1 MFWEHHLHSFKKQ
14 IVMKKILFIISF
26 ILSSI
31 VTAQNDG
38 WHIST
43 NENSDYTGI
52 AIANGRIGMLSSS
65 KPLQIQHVVLNN
77 VYDVDP
83 NLKVSQILHG
93 MNFGN
98 LDMYIDSEKITE
110 DNISNWQQTMD
121 MKSAALTTNFN
132 FKDKAKISCTVYAL
146 RNLQYTGYIDI
157 SIQATKKID
166 VKVTGKIITPKEY
179 QTPKHSFQILKDVET
194 TMPILQTVAQ
204 SPFGKHLV
212 STSGTFIWHNINSS
226 REHQRPQLNH
236 RVISDYENTLSFD
249 YKLKKNES
257 LDFAWTGAQCTTKDF
272 SDPKSESERM
282 VIFNLLNSK
291 EVLLAQHKAQW
302 DKLWEGDI
310 IIEGD
315 LESQQDVRLALYH
328 LYAFGRGDSDLSIPP
343 MGLSLQTPYNG
354 HIFWDTELWMF
365 PPLLIFNQDIA
376 RSLVNYRFDRLEPA
390 KRRAVNYGYRGA
402 MFPWESDDT
411 GEEATPPFALTG
423 PFEHHI
429 TADIAIA
436 FWNYYRVTQN
446 KKWLIQKG
454 YPLMKEVAD
463 FWVSRVT
470 KNNDGSYSI
479 NNVVGANEFAPNV
492 NDNAFTNGAAITA
505 LEFAVKAAEEIGEIS
520 NPEWQLVSEKIKI
533 LKMKDGITK
542 EHENYN
548 GEIIKQADVN
558 LLSFPLNIINEK
570 TAILKDLKYYEPKL
584 SKEGPAMGKSI
595 FSVLYARQGD
605 ATNAYRLFKESYVPN
620 QQAPFGALSEVA
632 TSNFSYFATGAGGM
646 LQSVLFGFAGLD
658 ITDDGI
664 IQKKPILP
672 KEWKSLTIK
681 GVGINKKTYRIDR

>member
-1 MFWEHHLHSFKKQ
+1 
-14 IVMKKILFIISF
+14 MKKILLLVVFIS
-26 ILSSI
+26 SSI
-31 VTAQNDG
+31 ITAQNDG
-38 WHIST
+38 WHINT
-43 NENSDYTGI
+43 KDNSDYTGI
-52 AIANGRIGMLSSS
+52 AIANGRIGMLTSS

-98 LDMYIDSEKITE
+98 LDMYIDGEKITE

-121 MKSAALTTNFN
+121 MKNAAFTTEFN
-132 FKDKAKISCTVYAL
+132 YQDKAKVSCTVYAL

-157 SIQATKKID
+157 SIEATKEID
-166 VKVTGKIITPKEY
+166 VKVTGKILTPKEY
-179 QTPKHSFQILKDVET
+179 QTPKNTFQILKDLET
-194 TMPILQTVAQ
+194 TMPILQSVAN

-212 STSGTFIWHNINSS
+212 STSGTFIWHKINSS
-226 REHQRPQLNH
+226 REDQRPELTH
-236 RVISDYENTLSFD
+236 TIISNYENTLSFD
-249 YKLKKNES
+249 YKIKKNEN
-257 LDFAWTGAQCTTKDF
+257 LDFAWTGAQCTTKNF

-282 VIFNLLNSK
+282 VIFNLLNAK
-291 EVLLAQHKAQW
+291 EVLLAQHKA
-302 DKLWEGDI
+302 LWNELWQGDI

-315 LESQQDVRLALYH
+315 LQSQQDVRLALYH
-328 LYAFGRGDSDLSIPP
+328 LYAFGRGDSNLSIAP

-365 PPLLIFNQDIA
+365 PPLLVLNQDIA
-376 RSLVNYRFDRLEPA
+376 RSLVNYRSDRLEPA
-390 KRRAVNYGYRGA
+390 KKRAINYGYQGA

-429 TADIAIA
+429 TADIGIA
-436 FWNYYRVTQN
+436 FWNYFRVIEDKN
-446 KKWLIQKG
+446 WLVEKG

-470 KNNDGSYSI
+470 PNDDGSYSI

-505 LEFAVKAAEEIGEIS
+505 LAFATKAAEEVGIEP
-520 NPEWQLVSEKIKI
+520 NPKWKEVSEKIKI
-533 LKMKDGITK
+533 LKLKDGTTK
-542 EHENYN
+542 EHENYK

-558 LLSFPLNIINEK
+558 LLSFPLNIVSNKES
-570 TAILKDLKYYEPKL
+570 ILKDLKYYEPKL

-605 ATNAYRLFKESYVPN
+605 VSNAYRLFKESYVPN

-646 LQSVLFGFAGLD
+646 LQSVLFGFGGLEF
-658 ITDDGI
+658 TDNGI
-664 IQKKPILP
+664 IQKNPILP

-681 GVGINKKTYRIDR
+681 GVGKDKKTFRIDK

>member
-1 MFWEHHLHSFKKQ
+1 
-14 IVMKKILFIISF
+14 MKKILFILLF
-26 ILSSI
+26 ITSSI
-31 VTAQNDG
+31 ITAQNDG

-98 LDMYIDSEKITE
+98 LDMFIDGEKITE

-157 SIQATKKID
+157 SVQAIKEID

-179 QTPKHSFQILKDVET
+179 QTPKNSFQILKDVET
-194 TMPILQTVAQ
+194 TMPILQSVAK
-204 SPFGKHLV
+204 SPFERHLV
-212 STSGTFIWHNINSS
+212 STSGTFIWHHINSS
-226 REHQRPQLNH
+226 REHQRPELSHQI
-236 RVISDYENTLSFD
+236 ISDYENTLSFN
-249 YKLKKNES
+249 YKIKKNQN
-257 LDFAWTGAQCTTKDF
+257 LNFAWTGAQCTTKNF
-272 SDPKSESERM
+272 ADPKSESERM
-282 VIFNLLNSK
+282 VIFNLLNSRD
-291 EVLLAQHKAQW
+291 VLLAGHKA
-302 DKLWEGDI
+302 LWEELWQGDI

-315 LESQQDVRLALYH
+315 LQSQQDIRLALYH
-328 LYAFGRGDSDLSIPP
+328 LYAFGRGDSDLSIAP

-365 PPLLIFNQDIA
+365 PPLLLLNQDIA
-376 RSLVNYRFDRLEPA
+376 RSLVNYRSNRLEPA
-390 KRRAVNYGYRGA
+390 KKRAINYGYKGA

-429 TADIAIA
+429 TADIGIA
-436 FWNYYRVTQN
+436 FWNYYRITKN
-446 KKWLIQKG
+446 NKWLKEKG
-454 YPLMKEVAD
+454 YPVLKEIAD

-470 KNNDGSYSI
+470 KNNDGSFSI

-492 NDNAFTNGAAITA
+492 NDNAFTNGAAKTA
-505 LEFAVKAAEEIGEIS
+505 LQYATLAAKELDISPNSKWEE
-520 NPEWQLVSEKIKI
+520 VATHIKI
-533 LKMKDGITK
+533 LKFPDGTTK
-542 EHENYN
+542 EHAEYE
-548 GEIIKQADVN
+548 GDRIKQADVN
-558 LLSFPLNIINEK
+558 LLSYPLNIVSDKE
-570 TAILKDLKYYEPKL
+570 TILKDLKYYEPKL
-584 SKEGPAMGKSI
+584 AQEGPAMGKSI
-595 FSVLYARQGD
+595 FSILYARQGD
-605 ATNAYRLFKESYVPN
+605 VDNAYRLFKESYVPN

-646 LQSVLFGFAGLD
+646 LQSVLFGFGGLEF
-658 ITDDGI
+658 TDEGI
-664 IQKKPILP
+664 IQKDPILP
-672 KEWKSLTIK
+672 KQWKSLTIK
-681 GVGINKKTYRIDR
+681 GVGINNKTYRVDR

>member
-1 MFWEHHLHSFKKQ
+1 
-14 IVMKKILFIISF
+14 MKKIFLIVLIIS
-26 ILSSI
+26 SSI
-31 VTAQNDG
+31 ITAQNDG

-98 LDMYIDSEKITE
+98 LDIYIDGEKITE

-157 SIQATKKID
+157 SVRATKEID

-179 QTPKHSFQILKDVET
+179 QTPKNSFQILKDVET
-194 TMPILQTVAQ
+194 TMPILQSVAK
-204 SPFGKHLV
+204 SPFEKHLV
-212 STSGTFIWHNINSS
+212 STSGTFIWHKINSS
-226 REHQRPQLNH
+226 REHERPELTHNL
-236 RVISDYENTLSFD
+236 ISDYENSLSFD
-249 YKLKKNES
+249 YSIKKNES

-302 DKLWEGDI
+302 SKLWEGDI

-315 LESQQDVRLALYH
+315 LQSQQDVRLALYH
-328 LYAFGRGDSDLSIPP
+328 LYAFGRGDSDLSIAP

-365 PPLLIFNQDIA
+365 PPLLMFNQDIA
-376 RSLVNYRFDRLEPA
+376 RSLVNYRSDRLEPA
-390 KRRAVNYGYRGA
+390 KKRALNYGYQGA

-446 KKWLIQKG
+446 KNWLTQKG

-505 LEFAVKAAEEIGEIS
+505 LKFTTKAAIEIGETP
-520 NPEWQLVSEKIKI
+520 NPQWELVSEKIKI
-533 LKMKDGITK
+533 LKLKDGITK

-558 LLSFPLNIINEK
+558 LLSFPLNIINDK
-570 TAILKDLKYYEPKL
+570 TSILKDLKYYEPKL

-646 LQSVLFGFAGLD
+646 LQSVLFGFGGLD
-658 ITDDGI
+658 ITDEGI
-664 IQKKPILP
+664 IQKNPILP

-681 GVGINKKTYRIDR
+681 GVGMEKKTYRIDR

>member
-1 MFWEHHLHSFKKQ
+1 
-14 IVMKKILFIISF
+14 MKKILCLLFLIS
-26 ILSSI
+26 SSTI
-31 VTAQNDG
+31 TAQNDG

-43 NENSDYTGI
+43 KENLDYTGI

-98 LDMYIDSEKITE
+98 LDLYIDGEKITE
-110 DNISNWQQTMD
+110 DNISNWQQTMN
-121 MKSAALTTNFN
+121 MKSAALTTNFEY
-132 FKDKAKISCTVYAL
+132 KDKAIISSTVYAL
-146 RNLQYTGYIDI
+146 RNMQYTGYIDI
-157 SIQATKKID
+157 SVQAIKEID
-166 VKVTGKIITPKEY
+166 VKITGKILTPKEY
-179 QTPKHSFQILKDVET
+179 QTPKNTFQILRDVET
-194 TMPILQTVAQ
+194 TMPILQSVAK

-212 STSGTFIWHNINSS
+212 STSGTFIWHKINSS
-226 REHQRPQLNH
+226 REHQRPELNH
-236 RVISDYENTLSFD
+236 KVISDYENTLSFD
-249 YKLKKNES
+249 YSINKNES
-257 LDFAWTGAQCTTKDF
+257 LDFAWTGAQCTSKDF

-291 EVLLAQHKAQW
+291 EVLLAQHRTRW
-302 DKLWEGDI
+302 NKLWQGDI

-315 LESQQDVRLALYH
+315 LQSQQDVRLALYH
-328 LYAFGRGDSDLSIPP
+328 LYAFGRGDSDLSIAP

-365 PPLLIFNQDIA
+365 PPLLMFNQDIA
-376 RSLVNYRFDRLEPA
+376 RSLVNYRFDRLKAA
-390 KRRAVNYGYRGA
+390 KKKALNYGYQGA

-429 TADIAIA
+429 AADIAIA
-436 FWNYYRVTQN
+436 FWNYYRVTQDE
-446 KKWLIQKG
+446 KWLTEKG

-470 KNNDGSYSI
+470 ANNDGSYSI

-505 LEFAVKAAEEIGEIS
+505 LEFTTKAAREIGIAP
-520 NPEWQLVSEKIKI
+520 NPEWQMVSEKIKI
-533 LKMKDGITK
+533 LKLQDGTTK

-558 LLSFPLNIINEK
+558 LLSFPLNIINDKES
-570 TAILKDLKYYEPKL
+570 IIKDLKYYEPKL
-584 SKEGPAMGKSI
+584 SKDGPAMGKSI
-595 FSVLYARQGD
+595 FSVLYAKQGD
-605 ATNAYRLFKESYVPN
+605 ITNAYRLFKESYVPN

-646 LQSVLFGFAGLD
+646 LQSVLFGFGGLD
-658 ITDDGI
+658 ITDEGI
-664 IQKKPILP
+664 IQKNPILP
-672 KEWKSLTIK
+672 KEWKSLTIT
-681 GVGINKKTYRIDR
+681 GVGANKKTYRIER

>member
-1 MFWEHHLHSFKKQ
+1 
-14 IVMKKILFIISF
+14 MKKILCLLFLIS
-26 ILSSI
+26 SSTI
-31 VTAQNDG
+31 TAQNDG

-43 NENSDYTGI
+43 KENLDYTGI

-98 LDMYIDSEKITE
+98 LDLYIDGEKITE
-110 DNISNWQQTMD
+110 DNISNWQQTMN
-121 MKSAALTTNFN
+121 MKSAALTTNFEY
-132 FKDKAKISCTVYAL
+132 KDKAIISSTVYAL
-146 RNLQYTGYIDI
+146 RNMQYTGYIDI
-157 SIQATKKID
+157 SVQAIKEID
-166 VKVTGKIITPKEY
+166 VKITGKILTPKEY
-179 QTPKHSFQILKDVET
+179 QTPKNTFQILRDVET
-194 TMPILQTVAQ
+194 TMPILQSVAK

-212 STSGTFIWHNINSS
+212 STSGTFIWHKINSS
-226 REHQRPQLNH
+226 REHQRPELNH
-236 RVISDYENTLSFD
+236 KVISDYENTLSFD
-249 YKLKKNES
+249 YSINKNES
-257 LDFAWTGAQCTTKDF
+257 LDFAWTGAQCTSKDF

-291 EVLLAQHKAQW
+291 EVLLAQHRTRW
-302 DKLWEGDI
+302 NKLWQGDI

-315 LESQQDVRLALYH
+315 LQSQQDVRLALYH
-328 LYAFGRGDSDLSIPP
+328 LYAFGRGDSDLSIAP

-365 PPLLIFNQDIA
+365 PPLLMFNQDIA
-376 RSLVNYRFDRLEPA
+376 RSLVNYRFDRLKAA
-390 KRRAVNYGYRGA
+390 KKKALNYGYQGA

-436 FWNYYRVTQN
+436 FWNYYRVTQDE
-446 KKWLIQKG
+446 KWLTEKG

-470 KNNDGSYSI
+470 ANNDGSYSI

-505 LEFAVKAAEEIGEIS
+505 LEFTTKAAREIGIAP
-520 NPEWQLVSEKIKI
+520 NPEWQMVSEKIKI
-533 LKMKDGITK
+533 LKLQDGTTK

-558 LLSFPLNIINEK
+558 LLSFPLNIINDKES
-570 TAILKDLKYYEPKL
+570 IIKDLKYYEPKL
-584 SKEGPAMGKSI
+584 SKDGPAMGKSI
-595 FSVLYARQGD
+595 FSVLYAKQGD
-605 ATNAYRLFKESYVPN
+605 ITNAYRLFKESYVPN

-646 LQSVLFGFAGLD
+646 LQSVLFGFGGLD
-658 ITDDGI
+658 ITDEGI
-664 IQKKPILP
+664 IQKNPILP
-672 KEWKSLTIK
+672 KEWKSLTIT
-681 GVGINKKTYRIDR
+681 GVGANKKTYRIER

>member
-1 MFWEHHLHSFKKQ
+1 
-14 IVMKKILFIISF
+14 MKKILCLLFLIS
-26 ILSSI
+26 SSTI
-31 VTAQNDG
+31 TAQNDG

-43 NENSDYTGI
+43 KENLDYTGI

-98 LDMYIDSEKITE
+98 LDLYIDGEKITE
-110 DNISNWQQTMD
+110 DNISNWQQTMN
-121 MKSAALTTNFN
+121 MKSAALTTNFEY
-132 FKDKAKISCTVYAL
+132 KDKAIISSTVYAL
-146 RNLQYTGYIDI
+146 RNMQYTGYIDI
-157 SIQATKKID
+157 SVQAIKEID
-166 VKVTGKIITPKEY
+166 VKITGKILTPKEY
-179 QTPKHSFQILKDVET
+179 QTPKNTFQILRDVET
-194 TMPILQTVAQ
+194 TMPILQSVAK

-212 STSGTFIWHNINSS
+212 STSGTFIWHKINSS
-226 REHQRPQLNH
+226 REHQRPELNH
-236 RVISDYENTLSFD
+236 KVVSDYENTLSFD
-249 YKLKKNES
+249 YSINKNES
-257 LDFAWTGAQCTTKDF
+257 LDFAWTGAQCTSKDF

-291 EVLLAQHKAQW
+291 EVLLAQHRTRW
-302 DKLWEGDI
+302 NKLWQGDI

-315 LESQQDVRLALYH
+315 LQSQQDVRLALYH
-328 LYAFGRGDSDLSIPP
+328 LYAFGRGDSDLSIAP

-365 PPLLIFNQDIA
+365 PPLLMFNQDIA
-376 RSLVNYRFDRLEPA
+376 RSLVNYRFDRLKAA
-390 KRRAVNYGYRGA
+390 KKKALNYGYQGA

-436 FWNYYRVTQN
+436 FWNYYRVTQDE
-446 KKWLIQKG
+446 KWLTEKG

-470 KNNDGSYSI
+470 ANNDGSYSI

-505 LEFAVKAAEEIGEIS
+505 LEFTTKAAREIGIAP
-520 NPEWQLVSEKIKI
+520 NPEWQMVSEKIKI
-533 LKMKDGITK
+533 LKLQDGTTK

-558 LLSFPLNIINEK
+558 LLSFPLNIINDKES
-570 TAILKDLKYYEPKL
+570 IIKDLKYYEPKL
-584 SKEGPAMGKSI
+584 SKDGPAMGKSI
-595 FSVLYARQGD
+595 FSVLYAKQGD
-605 ATNAYRLFKESYVPN
+605 ITNAYRLFKESYVPN

-646 LQSVLFGFAGLD
+646 LQSVLFGFGGLD
-658 ITDDGI
+658 ITDEGI
-664 IQKKPILP
+664 IQKNPILP
-672 KEWKSLTIK
+672 KEWKSLTIT
-681 GVGINKKTYRIDR
+681 GVGANKKTYRIER

>member
-1 MFWEHHLHSFKKQ
+1 
-14 IVMKKILFIISF
+14 MKKTLLLLF
-26 ILSSI
+26 ILSSSYL
-31 VTAQNDG
+31 TAQNNG
-38 WHIST
+38 WQIST
-43 NENSDYTGI
+43 KESSDYTGI
-52 AIANGRIGMLSSS
+52 AIANGRIGMLTSS
-65 KPLQIQHVVLNN
+65 KPFQIQHVVLNN

-98 LDMYIDSEKITE
+98 LDMYIDGEKVTE

-121 MKSAALTTNFN
+121 MKSAALTTNFEY
-132 FKDKAKISCTVYAL
+132 KDKAKISCTIYAL

-157 SIQATKKID
+157 SVQATKDID
-166 VKVTGKIITPKEY
+166 IKVSGKILIPKEY
-179 QTPKHSFQILKDVET
+179 QTPVNTFQVLKDLET
-194 TMPILQTVAQ
+194 TMPILQSVAK

-212 STSGTFIWHNINSS
+212 STSGTFIWHKINSS
-226 REHQRPQLNH
+226 REHQRPELEHKIN
-236 RVISDYENTLSFD
+236 SDYENTLSFN
-249 YKLKKNES
+249 YNIKKNEN
-257 LDFAWTGAQCTTKDF
+257 LDFAWTGAECTTQNF
-272 SDPKSESERM
+272 ADPKSESERM

-291 EVLLAQHKAQW
+291 EVLLAQHKSQW
-302 DKLWEGDI
+302 NKLWQGDI

-315 LESQQDVRLALYH
+315 LQSQQDVRLALYH
-328 LYAFGRGDSDLSIPP
+328 LYAFGRGDSNLSIAP

-365 PPLLIFNQDIA
+365 PPLLMLNQDIA
-376 RSLVNYRFDRLEPA
+376 RSLVNYRSDRLEPA
-390 KRRAVNYGYRGA
+390 QKRAINYGYKGA

-429 TADIAIA
+429 TADIGIA
-436 FWNYYRVTQN
+436 FWNYYRVTKD
-446 KKWLIQKG
+446 KKWLTEKG

-463 FWVSRVT
+463 FWVSRVIL
-470 KNNDGSYSI
+470 NNNGSYSI
-479 NNVVGANEFAPNV
+479 DNVVGANEFAPNV

-505 LEFAVKAAEEIGEIS
+505 LEFTTKAAMEIGVTP
-520 NPEWQLVSEKIKI
+520 NPEWKFVSEKIKI
-533 LKMKDGITK
+533 LKFKDGTTK
-542 EHENYN
+542 EHENYK

-558 LLSFPLNIINEK
+558 LLSFPLNIVSDKE
-570 TAILKDLKYYEPKL
+570 TILKDLKYYEPKL

-595 FSVLYARQGD
+595 FSILYARQGD
-605 ATNAYRLFKESYVPN
+605 VSNAYRLFKESYVPN

-646 LQSVLFGFAGLD
+646 LQSVLFGFGGLEF
-658 ITDDGI
+658 TDNGI
-664 IQKKPILP
+664 IQKNPILP

-681 GVGINKKTYRIDR
+681 GVGKDKKTFRIEN

>member
-1 MFWEHHLHSFKKQ
+1 
-14 IVMKKILFIISF
+14 MKKTLFILFLISSTF
-26 ILSSI
+26 L
-31 VTAQNDG
+31 TAQNDG
-38 WHIST
+38 WNIST
-43 NENSDYTGI
+43 TNNTDYTGI
-52 AIANGRIGMLSSS
+52 AIANGRIGMLTSA
-65 KPLQIQHVVLNN
+65 KPLEIQHIVLNN

-98 LDMYIDSEKITE
+98 LDMYIDGEKITE
-110 DNISNWQQTMD
+110 ENISSWQQTMN
-121 MKSAALTTNFN
+121 MKTAAFTTTFD
-132 FKDKAKISCTVYAL
+132 FKDKAKVSCTVYAL
-146 RNLQYTGYIDI
+146 RNLQYTGYIDV
-157 SIQATKKID
+157 SIQALKEID
-166 VKVTGKIITPKEY
+166 VKVSGKIITPKEY
-179 QTPKHSFQILKDVET
+179 QTPKNTFQILKDVET
-194 TMPILQTVAQ
+194 TMPILQSVAK

-212 STSGTFIWHNINSS
+212 STSGTFIWHKINSS
-226 REHQRPQLNH
+226 REHQRPELTHN
-236 RVISDYENTLSFD
+236 VVSDYENTLSFD
-249 YKLKKNES
+249 YKITKGDN

-272 SDPKSESERM
+272 YDPKSESERM

-291 EVLLAQHKAQW
+291 EVLLAQHKSQW
-302 DKLWEGDI
+302 NELWQGDI

-315 LESQQDVRLALYH
+315 LKSQQDVRLALYH
-328 LYAFGRGDSDLSIPP
+328 LYAFGRGDSDLSIAP

-365 PPLLIFNQDIA
+365 PPLLMLNQDIA
-376 RSLVNYRFDRLEPA
+376 RSLVNYRSDRLGPA
-390 KRRAVNYGYRGA
+390 KQRAINYGYQGA

-411 GEEATPPFALTG
+411 GEEATPPFALSG

-429 TADIAIA
+429 TADIGIA
-436 FWNYYRVTQN
+436 FWNYYRITQD
-446 KKWLIQKG
+446 KQWLTEKG

-470 KNNDGSYSI
+470 KNDDGSYSI

-505 LEFAVKAAEEIGEIS
+505 LEFAVKAAREVGITP
-520 NPEWQLVSEKIKI
+520 NPEWKLVSEKIRI
-533 LKMKDGITK
+533 LKLKDGTTK
-542 EHENYN
+542 EHEDYN

-558 LLSFPLNIINEK
+558 LLSFPLNIVSDNE
-570 TAILKDLKYYEPKL
+570 TIVKDLKYYEPKL
-584 SKEGPAMGKSI
+584 SKDGPAMGKSI

-605 ATNAYRLFKESYVPN
+605 AANAYRLFKEGYVPN

-646 LQSVLFGFAGLD
+646 LQSVLFGFGGLEF
-658 ITDDGI
+658 TDEGI
-664 IQKKPILP
+664 IQKDPILP

-681 GVGINKKTYRIDR
+681 GVGKDKKTYRIGK